1 MNRLSYLD
9 SSRGLASLAVLLAHF
24 QLTVLPQFN
33 DSWIQKTPLKL
44 LFDGEAAVLY
54 FFILSGYVL
63 TMSIKK
69 VENPNILLY
78 AKFILKRIF
87 RIYPAFIFTLFASF
101 LLLKFI
107 PCQTVGWLSRYWTTL
122 PDFTA
127 LIKQALL
134 IVRLP
139 NDPLQRILPHDWTL
153 SIEMAVSILLPFLAI
168 ASKKSPWIIL
178 LFSYSAIKFLH
189 LDPFVWDFSLG
200 IFIAQLTL
208 EKNRLPEYLQLK
220 IPLIFITCI
229 LLFAGYIFPEIMKLA
244 DKILIHHK
252 SWGLAILLY
261 LLLSTESFKKLLSF
275 PPLTFLGKISYSF
288 YLLHLIILYYLNAS
302 FTGLN
307 APLFLAIY
315 LSVTSI
321 LASIT
326 YYLIEKPFI
335 SFGKQY
341 LSKSSKVP

>member
-69 VENPNILLY
+69 VENPNILFY
-78 AKFILKRIF
+78 SKFILKRIF

-200 IFIAQLTL
+200 IFIAQLSI
-208 EKNRLPEYLQLK
+208 EKDRQIDRK
-220 IPLIFITCI
+220 WKFPLILIGVF
-229 LLFAGYIFPEIMKLA
+229 LLFFSYLFPEIMQVA
-244 DKILIHHK
+244 DKVLIHNK
-252 SWGLAILLY
+252 SWGLTILLY
-261 LLLSTESFKKLLSF
+261 LLLSTESYKNLLSF

-288 YLLHLIILYYLNAS
+288 YLLHLIILYYLNAV

-307 APLFLAIY
+307 AALFLAIY
-315 LSVTSI
+315 LSVT
-321 LASIT
+321 LLFASIT

-335 SFGKQY
+335 SLGKQY
-341 LSKSSKVP
+341 FIKGSKVP

>member
-69 VENPNILLY
+69 VENPNILFY

-107 PCQTVGWLSRYWTTL
+107 PCQTDGWLSRYWTTL
-122 PDFTA
+122 PDSTA

-200 IFIAQLTL
+200 IFIAQLSI
-208 EKNRLPEYLQLK
+208 EKDRQIDRK
-220 IPLIFITCI
+220 WKFPLILIGVF
-229 LLFAGYIFPEIMKLA
+229 LLFFSYLFPEIMQVA
-244 DKILIHHK
+244 DKVLIHNK
-252 SWGLAILLY
+252 SWGLTILLY
-261 LLLSTESFKKLLSF
+261 LLLSTESYKNLLSF

-288 YLLHLIILYYLNAS
+288 YLLHLIILYYLNAV

-307 APLFLAIY
+307 AVLFLAIY
-315 LSVTSI
+315 LSVTI
-321 LASIT
+321 LLASIT

-341 LSKSSKVP
+341 FTKSSNVQ